1 MDKLENLFTNQ
12 IKLEKKLESL
22 FLPDERPDYIG
33 FFALGL
39 FSEIG
44 ELLQS
49 DKRWKKWKTGDKSY
63 SKKDTEKELADIWL
77 FLINL
82 TLCYGIDA
90 EQLYELCQKKYDE
103 VNNREVKNI

>member
-1 MDKLENLFTNQ
+1 MDKLEKLFENQ
-12 IKLEKKLESL
+12 ITLEKKLENL
-22 FLPDERPDYIG
+22 YLPSERPDYID

-44 ELLQS
+44 ELLQA
-49 DKRWKKWKTGDKSY
+49 DKRWKKWKNGDKSY
-63 SKKDTEKELADIWL
+63 KPADTKKELADIWL

-90 EQLYELCQKKYDE
+90 REIFEIC
-103 VNNREVKNI
+103 EVKNNEVMNRPVT